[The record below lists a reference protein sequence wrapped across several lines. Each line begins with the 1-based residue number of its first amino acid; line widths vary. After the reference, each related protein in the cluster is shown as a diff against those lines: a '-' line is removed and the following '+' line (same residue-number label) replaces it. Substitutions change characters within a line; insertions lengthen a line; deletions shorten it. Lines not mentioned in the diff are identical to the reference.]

1 MASEQDETFLRIFTW
16 RLQPMP
22 VADIETPASSR
33 PPHLLVVDDDAEIAG
48 LVKRYLKP
56 QGFSVSTAENGAQLK
71 QALKASHV
79 DLVLLDL
86 GLPGEDGLELTRY
99 LHGHWR
105 GPIIIVS
112 GRGESVDRIVG
123 LELGADDY
131 ITKPFELRELLARV
145 RSVLRR
151 SDRQAPKEASGEPRA
166 MLAFNGYRMDTVA
179 HVLFDAEGVEVPLT
193 TGEYALLKLF
203 LEHPNRVL
211 SRNDIMTR
219 LHGHDAGPYDR
230 AIDVQIGRLRKKIEC
245 DAARPALLKAIRGT
259 GYIFT
264 ERVHRE

>member
-1 MASEQDETFLRIFTW
+1 
-16 RLQPMP
+16 MP
-22 VADIETPASSR
+22 VAELESPTPPRA
-33 PPHLLVVDDDAEIAG
+33 PHLLIVDDDTEISG
-48 LVKRYLKP
+48 LVKRYLGP
-56 QGFSVSTAENGAQLK
+56 QGFSVSTAENGVQLK
-71 QALKASHV
+71 EVLRSAHV

-112 GRGESVDRIVG
+112 GRGDSVDRIVG

-151 SDRQAPKEASGEPRA
+151 SERKPPASELSESRSTLVFG
-166 MLAFNGYRMDTVA
+166 GYRMDTVA
-179 HVLFDAEGVEVPLT
+179 HVLFDTHGIEVPLT
-193 TGEYALLKLF
+193 TGEYELLKLF

-211 SRNDIMTR
+211 SRNDIMTHM
-219 LHGHDAGPYDR
+219 HGHDAGPYDR
-230 AIDVQIGRLRKKIEC
+230 AIDVQIGRLRRKIET
-245 DAARPALLKAIRGT
+245 DPSRPSLLKAIRGT
-259 GYIFT
+259 GYILT
-264 ERVHRE
+264 ERVLRQ